1 MSLIKLTWLDKDG
14 SLAIPEIAATIGSM
28 LIVVAA
34 CRDLFLCFVDKHD
47 FPYLTIGAAIS
58 SIVLTLATAQR
69 VRDGLWKSDRDQ

>member
-14 SLAIPEIAATIGSM
+14 SLALPEIAATIGST
-28 LIVVAA
+28 LITLAA

-47 FPYLTIGAAIS
+47 FPYVTIGAAIS